1 MDMGTNDGEA
11 GLRMGT
17 PVNDFDPRLPG
28 VGRAPNLGQ
37 VDWVTTV
44 LPAAL
49 PARGLVSSFNKA
61 HIWNELHGVREP
73 LVLTAR
79 SFDQSRVAGVSTA

>member
-1 MDMGTNDGEA
+1 MGTNDREA

-17 PVNDFDPRLPG
+17 PVNDFDPRLPD

-37 VDWVTTV
+37 VDGVTTV

-49 PARGLVSSFNKA
+49 PACGLVSSSHKA
-61 HIWNELHGVREP
+61 HIRDELHGVREP

-79 SFDQSRVAGVSTA
+79 SFDQSRFAGVSTA